1 MGMGS
6 SFLMRG
12 AALGAAGGGLS
23 DVAAVRKNEAP
34 NSARKNQHGPLH
46 QTLPIT
52 AVRRQERMNSEIC
65 TRRTPVPNRTL
76 GIELNPDTAGHR
88 RI

>member
-34 NSARKNQHGPLH
+34 NSVRKN
-46 QTLPIT
+46 
-52 AVRRQERMNSEIC
+52 
-65 TRRTPVPNRTL
+65 
-76 GIELNPDTAGHR
+76 
-88 RI
+88 